1 MEKKFRSIFIL
12 IGAVFLVLGLSA
24 CGNEKGSEKK
34 AVHPAEVGT
43 IEADEKE
50 TASKETGGK
59 EESTVETG

>member
-12 IGAVFLVLGLSA
+12 IGSVFLVLGLSA